1 MTLYDRYIEE
11 VCKNPDNYNDLVKL
25 SVNRHLNDLKKKNY
39 KYYFDRDEADKVIRF
54 IKLLKHTSGSFMG
67 KNFDLQPYQ
76 AFITSCLYGWKNKE
90 TGKRRFQKAYIE
102 TPRKSGKSEYA
113 AALEIYSGYYDSE
126 GAAQV
131 YTVATKSD
139 QADHVYRAVTSMCT
153 SLKKDSKAFAQRCK
167 IMQYVV
173 KDIKTNSFI
182 KKLTSDSKTEDG
194 ANPHMAVIDEYHAH
208 VDDSMLK
215 VIETGVASREQ
226 PLILI
231 ITTAGFNKYSA
242 CYSFRKI
249 VVDTLEGKL
258 ENESLFGIIWTLD
271 EKDDWNDSKTWVKV
285 NPNYGNTPKHEV
297 FEGLYLRAVQ
307 EGGTSI
313 VEFKTKNLNIW
324 VDSAKV
330 WINDKDWM
338 LCEKHIDESELINE
352 TCIIGMDLSSKVDLT
367 AVTYYFPKLKYIKTD
382 YYAPESKI
390 NGVSRID
397 GVDYREWE
405 HNGLIKITNG
415 NVIDYEF
422 IVKDVLYN
430 CEKYEVQLIA
440 YDPYN
445 SDLIIPKFEELEIKC
460 GAIRQGYLSISPPTK
475 RLEVEVLKKNI
486 FHDGNQI
493 TRWMMGNIEI
503 TNDAHGNI
511 KIDKGKSS
519 NKVDGPVSIVT
530 ALGGYMHLEINQEN
544 TITLEDIENMMG

>member
-1 MTLYDRYIEE
+1 
-11 VCKNPDNYNDLVKL
+11 
-25 SVNRHLNDLKKKNY
+25 
-39 KYYFDRDEADKVIRF
+39 
-54 IKLLKHTSGSFMG
+54 
-67 KNFDLQPYQ
+67 
-76 AFITSCLYGWKNKE
+76 
-90 TGKRRFQKAYIE
+90 
-102 TPRKSGKSEYA
+102 
-113 AALEIYSGYYDSE
+113 
-126 GAAQV
+126 
-131 YTVATKSD
+131 
-139 QADHVYRAVTSMCT
+139 MCT

-271 EKDDWNDSKTWVKV
+271 EKDDWNDPKTWSKV

-338 LCEKHIDESELINE
+338 LCE
-352 TCIIGMDLSSKVDLT
+352 
-367 AVTYYFPKLKYIKTD
+367 
-382 YYAPESKI
+382 
-390 NGVSRID
+390 
-397 GVDYREWE
+397 
-405 HNGLIKITNG
+405 
-415 NVIDYEF
+415 
-422 IVKDVLYN
+422 
-430 CEKYEVQLIA
+430 
-440 YDPYN
+440 
-445 SDLIIPKFEELEIKC
+445 
-460 GAIRQGYLSISPPTK
+460 
-475 RLEVEVLKKNI
+475 
-486 FHDGNQI
+486 
-493 TRWMMGNIEI
+493 TR
-503 TNDAHGNI
+503 
-511 KIDKGKSS
+511 S
-519 NKVDGPVSIVT
+519 
-530 ALGGYMHLEINQEN
+530 
-544 TITLEDIENMMG
+544 